1 MTSYNTICC
10 CSGGGGPPAP
20 VVPLS
25 ITTPFQLQIEDTKV
39 YASGTLGQPEILKY
53 DVKSHDSSPAEFGG
67 PPTPYSYTPSTG
79 VITINRAGTYR
90 VTMTFPVQIEAET
103 SPESKAII
111 YFVEGDVNTG
121 PPSKIIFQLTFKSSG
136 QDLTNTYT
144 ASKIITVTTVTQYST
159 AISIIDPNPTEAIR
173 VLGQSFVP
181 GNLSYINIQYIN
193 DNQYNAIDV
202 RPIL

>member
-20 VVPLS
+20 VLPLS
-25 ITTPFQLQIEDTKV
+25 LTTPFQLEVEDTRV
-39 YASGTLGQPEILKY
+39 YATGTLGQPEIFKY
-53 DVKSHDSSPAEFGG
+53 DIISHNSSSGEFNG
-67 PPTPYSYTPSTG
+67 PPTPYSYSASSG

-90 VTMTFPVQIEAET
+90 VTMTFTVQIESET

-111 YFVEGDVNTG
+111 YFVEGNVNTG
-121 PPSKIIFQLTFKSSG
+121 PPSKIITQLTFKSSG

-144 ASKIITVTTVTQYST
+144 ASKIITVTAPTIYTT
-159 AISIIDPNPTEAIR
+159 AINIVDPNPTEAIR

-181 GNLSYINIQYIN
+181 GNLSYINIQYLN
-193 DNQYNAIDV
+193 DNQYIPTDV
-202 RPIL
+202 RPII